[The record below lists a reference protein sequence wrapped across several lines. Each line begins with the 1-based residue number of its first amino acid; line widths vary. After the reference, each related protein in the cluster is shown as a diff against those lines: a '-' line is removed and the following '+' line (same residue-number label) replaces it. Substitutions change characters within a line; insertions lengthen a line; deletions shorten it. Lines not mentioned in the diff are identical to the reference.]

1 MRRVPTGG
9 FSWVLLLP
17 YCLLIAFFLAAP
29 VGELLEISLRR
40 QSPTVMTGGEF
51 TFANYARLADPFY
64 GRILWQT
71 VRLSV
76 AATIIS
82 TCLAYPLAYYLARSA
97 GLVRAILS
105 CLVTLPLMTSIV
117 VKTFGWYVILGRGG
131 PVSNA
136 LQTLGWPPVSL
147 LGNDGAVLVGLAEF
161 SLPFMAFS
169 LAAAIERIPPNLE
182 EAATNLGASR
192 AMTFVKVILP
202 LSRPGLVSG
211 FLLCFGVSSSAY
223 VVPSIMGSPS
233 GKMVAQQ
240 IFDDVLV
247 GFNWP
252 GAAAVSVALLLLL
265 GGIVYAAILSGGTLR
280 PR

>member
-1 MRRVPTGG
+1 MGAGRSGAG
-9 FSWVLLLP
+9 SWVLILP
-17 YCLLIAFFLAAP
+17 YCLLIALFLAAP
-29 VGELLEISLRR
+29 VAELVEISFRR
-40 QSPTVMTGGEF
+40 QSPIVMTGGGF

-64 GRILWQT
+64 GKLLWQT
-71 VRLSV
+71 VRLSF

-82 TCLAYPLAYYLARSA
+82 TCLAYPLAYYLARSE
-97 GLVRAILS
+97 GVTRAVLS

-136 LQTLGWPPVSL
+136 LRALGWPSVSL
-147 LGNDGAVLVGLAEF
+147 LGNDGAVLVGLVEF

-169 LAAAIERIPPNLE
+169 LAAAIERIRPDLE

-192 AMTFVKVILP
+192 TMTFFKVILP

-240 IFDDVLV
+240 ILDDVLV
-247 GFNWP
+247 AFNWP
-252 GAAAVSVALLLLL
+252 GAAALSVALLVLL
-265 GGIVYAAILSGGTLR
+265 GGIVYGAILSGGTLR
-280 PR
+280 RR